1 MRTSPFYTIVGMSLL
16 LMPFSLHAQS
26 YGPIGVSLDKNENIV
41 LQGNGERLSG
51 IQFSSKSGS
60 LIPGQNNDPFQFAL
74 NKSPLQ
80 VTFGSLAEN
89 IVAIDGQVTLTT
101 RWNPLSPADIQYSY
115 GIFQDQIYGKRQP
128 LELFRETPAPLDVM
142 RVSLNRDN
150 KWVLHGTGEKL
161 EQFDLY
167 SDRGGLVPAETPAPF
182 YGVTLNDENSIRFVD
197 LVSSVT
203 VDGELTLDAGW
214 DRNLGIRNVKYWF
227 REVGEDL
234 NEGPYVVP
242 ESVYPARP
250 PISRVSVTIDDNDRK
265 FVLKGAGHE
274 LRTFQLDSESGSLVP
289 PQYAEPF
296 QSMTENTKHRV
307 AYAHEDAVILDG
319 TLKLDAG
326 YDIDVSG
333 EDVSYRYQ
341 QLGHAKLRGPFNIAS
356 GEFPADPKKSP
367 LRVSVNNDLQFVVSG
382 IGQPVTEFTL
392 NSAEGSLYADPQP
405 DPFYQ
410 FATVNSQEVTL
421 MAESNIRIDGTLTL
435 PVSWTEG
442 ATDVNFEYSLEGVE
456 DEFGPISL
464 RGRDYPAPNVI
475 NALISFSGGS
485 IAFSGN
491 GQLIN
496 GFEVR
501 SESGA
506 IENVDIGSFGPF
518 KVEVDPTETLAKFIA
533 EEPVAVNWL
542 TVPFVKWNQN
552 GEADLEFSFDVAG
565 SRPVAVITQTNFSP
579 VVPEPSGFA
588 LSSLAILTPVGLIRK
603 PRTIA
608 G

>member
-1 MRTSPFYTIVGMSLL
+1 M
-16 LMPFSLHAQS
+16 
-26 YGPIGVSLDKNENIV
+26 
-41 LQGNGERLSG
+41 G
-51 IQFSSKSGS
+51 I
-60 LIPGQNNDPFQFAL
+60 A
-74 NKSPLQ
+74 
-80 VTFGSLAEN
+80 
-89 IVAIDGQVTLTT
+89 
-101 RWNPLSPADIQYSY
+101 
-115 GIFQDQIYGKRQP
+115 
-128 LELFRETPAPLDVM
+128 
-142 RVSLNRDN
+142 RDRR
-150 KWVLHGTGEKL
+150 KL

-167 SDRGGLVPAETPAPF
+167 SDRGGLVAAESPAPF
-182 YGVTLNDENSIRFVD
+182 HGVTLNDENSIRFVD

-214 DRNLGIRNVKYWF
+214 DRNLGIRDVKYWF

-250 PISRVSVTIDDNDRK
+250 PTSRVSVTIDDNDKK
-265 FVLKGAGHE
+265 FVLRGTGHE
-274 LRTFQLDSESGSLVP
+274 LRTFQLDSESGSLIP

-341 QLGHAKLRGPFNIAS
+341 QLGHEKLRGPYNVS
-356 GEFPADPKKSP
+356 SHEFPADPKKSP
-367 LRVSVNNDLQFVVSG
+367 LRVSINNDLQFVVSG
-382 IGQPVTEFTL
+382 IGQPVTELTL
-392 NSAEGSLYADPQP
+392 NSAEGSLDADAHP
-405 DPFYQ
+405 DPFSQ

-421 MAESNIRIDGTLTL
+421 VAENNIRIDGSVTL

-442 ATDVNFEYSLEGVE
+442 ATDVNFEYSLDGVE

-475 NALISFSGGS
+475 NALISFGGGS
-485 IAFSGN
+485 ITFSGN

-518 KVEVDPTETLAKFIA
+518 SVEIDPTENLAKFVA
-533 EEPVAVNWL
+533 DEPVAVNWL

-552 GEADLEFSFDVAG
+552 GEADLEFSFDMAG

-579 VVPEPSGFA
+579 LVPEPSGFA
-588 LSSLAILTPVGLIRK
+588 LISLVLLTGAGLMRK
-603 PRTIA
+603 TRTIA